1 MGGKSSV
8 SSWNERSSKP
18 ICPKNKYLPS
28 VAKMPRSGYTNSGLT
43 VTVFFL
49 SESLNLVRAS
59 FTSSFNERLADFC
72 FFGPHEMTL
81 ISVNAHRRSFLIS
94 IGLGS
99 KEVIESAVAHIENE

>member
-1 MGGKSSV
+1 M
-8 SSWNERSSKP
+8 
-18 ICPKNKYLPS
+18 YLPS
-28 VAKMPRSGYTNSGLT
+28 VAKRPCSGYMRSGLT
-43 VTVFFL
+43 VSVFFL
-49 SESLNLVRAS
+49 PESLKVVKAS
-59 FTSSFNERLADFC
+59 FENLFNERLADFC